1 VDITSVVILS
11 HGGNVSRTI
20 LIISVATH
28 KEFLSRDAMA
38 MVILSQL
45 DQHLSETSCI
55 IQMVHNTRKRV
66 HHIRAVSLKLGV
78 CG

>member
-1 VDITSVVILS
+1 VDIASVVILS
-11 HGGNVSRTI
+11 HGGTVSRTI

-45 DQHLSETSCI
+45 DQHLNETLRI
-55 IQMVHNTRKRV
+55 IQTVHNTRQRI
-66 HHIRAVSLKLGV
+66 HHICAVSLKLGV
-78 CG
+78 RG